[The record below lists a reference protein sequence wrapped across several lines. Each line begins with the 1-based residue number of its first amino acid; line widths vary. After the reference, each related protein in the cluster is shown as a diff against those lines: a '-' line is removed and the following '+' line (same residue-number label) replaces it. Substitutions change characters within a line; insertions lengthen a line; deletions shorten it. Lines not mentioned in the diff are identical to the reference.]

1 MLARGREARDEAVTS
16 EFATL
21 VGISGAAALASVMGG
36 LLALWQR
43 PTTLFMSTSLGFTS
57 GVLIATIAF
66 EMIPQAID
74 FGSVAIAVLGF
85 AAGFAAIYGLDLFVH
100 RGRLAGVEAQQRRS
114 VQLYYRRRRPRAGE
128 ITVLAGGTSVEELV
142 EGIAIGASTVAEP
155 SLGIL
160 VALAITIDNFSEGLS
175 IGELLRSES
184 GDRGRGNVAEVLGWT
199 STIGASLVVSSVLGW
214 LLFRGLPEG
223 TLAFLFATGAGG
235 MFYLT
240 VTDLLPQA
248 EARQYQESS
257 AIANAVG
264 FVLILVFA
272 SQT

>member
-223 TLAFLFATGAGG
+223 TLAFLFATG
-235 MFYLT
+235 FYLT